1 MFVTPKSIVQIII
14 CAKESTPV
22 DEDLA
27 DQVWRLWDAG
37 VIGDE
42 TSAIAWWLIATSYA
56 VQPCHKD

>member
-1 MFVTPKSIVQIII
+1 MLTELYIE
-14 CAKESTPV
+14 ALLV

-27 DQVWRLWDAG
+27 DHVWKSWSSSLVD
-37 VIGDE
+37 DE